1 MENTTITGL
10 LLAWDAADTL
20 ADKQNKTIERLEKEI
35 VQLKAFIDRN
45 DMKIKEVRKQL
56 FDIQLNII

>member
-56 FDIQLNII
+56 FDIQL